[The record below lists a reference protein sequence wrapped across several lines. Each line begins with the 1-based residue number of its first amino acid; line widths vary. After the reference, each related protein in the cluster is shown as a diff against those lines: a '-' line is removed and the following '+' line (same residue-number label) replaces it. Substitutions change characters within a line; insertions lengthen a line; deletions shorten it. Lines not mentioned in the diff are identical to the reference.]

1 MKKED
6 KVLLNLGENILL
18 FLTFWA
24 DSHFGPYFDFA
35 TILVHKNKKKIN
47 SILVPAVNP
56 LTKNSYMAD
65 RALTCQV
72 HPFK

>member
-18 FLTFWA
+18 VITFWA

-35 TILVHKNKKKIN
+35 TILVHKNKKIN

-56 LTKNSYMAD
+56 LTKNSNMAD
-65 RALTCQV
+65 GALTCQV